1 MSLHL
6 KAVQISKANG
16 IMPEIRKVTRGKE
29 KSLCKKGKVINLFGY
44 TYILKP
50 FSRFTYLSFVG
61 FVTLIWNS
69 EKCIKDI
76 FLKFLFTDQDHFIY
90 LYIYIYNANIY
101 NANIYMDTYIYH
113 TYIHTF
119 GFYTYILIYT
129 HVSFGF

>member
-6 KAVQISKANG
+6 KAVQISKAKLNYARNKKG
-16 IMPEIRKVTRGKE
+16 YWGKE

-90 LYIYIYNANIY
+90 LYIYIYNA
-101 NANIYMDTYIYH
+101 IYMWHIYISH
-113 TYIHTF
+113 I
-119 GFYTYILIYT
+119 YTYIWILHIYINIP